1 MLFGA
6 SFVSFAF
13 ALLVD
18 VDVVEAE
25 LFTFDGP
32 ISDSAVDNMY
42 DGSLVSIIG
51 CLSDVDS
58 ESMSLLENVLKMGK
72 FERGIDDDDD
82 DDDDE
87 LRALLDVIRVRLIWI
102 WWIELFNIN
111 KDDDEFI
118 NNWFSLIC
126 TGENSGNE
134 EIDKLWDLLFM
145 SWCVLKVDIVCFDC
159 EVIELNLHNRVG
171 FIIMWML
178 FRTRPL
184 L

>member
-25 LFTFDGP
+25 LFTFDAP

-87 LRALLDVIRVRLIWI
+87 LRALLDVIRVRLI
-102 WWIELFNIN
+102 
-111 KDDDEFI
+111 
-118 NNWFSLIC
+118 
-126 TGENSGNE
+126 
-134 EIDKLWDLLFM
+134 
-145 SWCVLKVDIVCFDC
+145 
-159 EVIELNLHNRVG
+159 
-171 FIIMWML
+171 
-178 FRTRPL
+178 
-184 L
+184 